1 MRTIKIVSL
10 LLFIGLISCNKE
22 KIDGKIKTD
31 PQLEAELKSSPENI
45 VLGNNEFVLTTY
57 LSRDFMPIAEE
68 NGSPMMCLN
77 TLTEKDSLTISH
89 SIELKKQYV
98 IKGNEIWTADY
109 SEIKKPNDYTFE
121 GFVREGPKW
130 GPNINVD
137 VVCEFEISGTT
148 YRVLAKSQ
156 EINKTS

>member
-31 PQLEAELKSSPENI
+31 PQLAAELKSSPENI
-45 VLGNNEFVLTTY
+45 VLGNNQYSLTTY
-57 LSRDFMPIAEE
+57 LWRDFMPSPEG
-68 NGSPMMCLN
+68 NGSPMICINSLI
-77 TLTEKDSLTISH
+77 EKDSLPIAH
-89 SIELKKQYV
+89 PIELKKQFV

-109 SEIKKPNDYTFE
+109 SEIKNPNDFTIE
-121 GFVREGPKW
+121 GVVREGPKW
-130 GPNINVD
+130 GPHINVD